1 MPSNFARLAD
11 REDDVLDQLREQQ
24 DVGDLGLQRLLEH
37 DRRPAGSDDQNRG
50 ARLLTNGCELIRRQT
65 RAPGRVEDGVQVAAR
80 QGRSSVGDCDA
91 CADQLELRMTREGLA
106 QLLEALAG
114 TRAVDAHALSLIG
127 VRNVVT
133 HGYGPLWPG
142 PSLSMDRSSCQVFGL
157 SEDFA
162 GGRSC
167 RYQSATGLS

>member
-1 MPSNFARLAD
+1 MIAASPNCRSRSSSSVFLPSNFANALARFVAVTVLPVPPFGEKTVRIFPWRPPTRVGRLAD

-50 ARLLTNGCELIRRQT
+50 ARLITNGCELIRRQT

-80 QGRSSVGDCDA
+80 QGRSSFGDCDA

-106 QLLEALAG
+106 QLLEA
-114 TRAVDAHALSLIG
+114 
-127 VRNVVT
+127 
-133 HGYGPLWPG
+133 
-142 PSLSMDRSSCQVFGL
+142 
-157 SEDFA
+157 
-162 GGRSC
+162 
-167 RYQSATGLS
+167 